1 MFSDVLDNVKMKR
14 PAGYAGAVPASLRFG
29 WKDQT
34 AYALALRQ
42 DIGEKTQ
49 VRIGVNHGESPID
62 PKDVNANL
70 GSVAVVE
77 NHLAIGLS
85 RKLSDKVTGSVSY
98 VHAFN
103 NKIKSSVAPH
113 NVIELKQ
120 NIINFQISY
129 QY

>member
-1 MFSDVLDNVKMKR
+1 MVRGSGREPLGHR
-14 PAGYAGAVPASLRFG
+14 PVP
-29 WKDQT
+29 Q
-34 AYALALRQ
+34 
-42 DIGEKTQ
+42 
-49 VRIGVNHGESPID
+49 
-62 PKDVNANL
+62 
-70 GSVAVVE
+70 
-77 NHLAIGLS
+77 
-85 RKLSDKVTGSVSY
+85 LSDKVTGSVSY